1 MKSHRTIPLDALTTK
16 IVASDLVVRSDDP
29 NGTSKPTAAG
39 VSIGAGNVDR
49 FEVVGTMLR
58 DGIWDWDVASG
69 RVQFSQRWHDLIGIR
84 SGDARTLDEWVHR
97 VHPLD
102 RPAFQD
108 AIDRIRNGDCRTLQ
122 SQHRLRHSGGRYRIV
137 EAQGAAL
144 LDSSGRPA
152 RVIGVTTDLTRQQF
166 VEQKLLF
173 DTYHDPLTALPN
185 RTYFGAILE
194 QAMDRAKA
202 ESTYRF
208 AVVVVD
214 LDRFRLINDGLGHA
228 TGNRLLLA
236 AAERMRGCLRPDD
249 TLARLAADQ
258 FAVLLDYVDSV
269 AEAALVAERMQ
280 AAFSHVFDIDGHPL
294 FVSMSAGIAW
304 SSETVRSADVALQQA
319 IAACNHAKSRG
330 RARWEV
336 FQPSMLVDRRDSLRR
351 ETDLRRAL
359 ERNEFCL
366 RYQPIVNVKSGRLT
380 GFEALVRWQHPIT
393 GEMEPGDFIPIA
405 EDTGLIVPLGQ
416 WILAEAWRQSRQ
428 WQTSFDGHAPL
439 SISVNLSPR
448 QLSDPG
454 LLTWVQRIRSE
465 EDLQPSALRLEI
477 TESIMIEDV
486 ASTTALIAQL
496 REMGIGIH
504 IDDFGTGYSSL
515 SSLPLFPVDAL
526 KIDRSFIAR
535 MLESPR
541 TEQVVRTIIALAHT
555 LGLDVTAEGV
565 ETAEQ
570 WRKLR
575 QLDCTQAQG
584 YYFAPPLDKAKAEA
598 LIRKQATWE

>member
-1 MKSHRTIPLDALTTK
+1 MASNPSGLTSVGTSARDPSGIFVWSDEPSVVPSGRTVLDANPVNL
-16 IVASDLVVRSDDP
+16 
-29 NGTSKPTAAG
+29 
-39 VSIGAGNVDR
+39 DR
-49 FEVVGTMLR
+49 FELVGTLLR

-69 RVQFSQRWHDLIGIR
+69 RVQFSQRWYDLVGIG
-84 SGDARTLDEWVHR
+84 SGDATTLEEWTRR

-108 AIDRIRNGDCRTLQ
+108 AIDAIRSGDSLTLR
-122 SQHRLRHSGGRYRIV
+122 SQHRLQHSGGRYRIV
-137 EAQGAAL
+137 EAYGTAV
-144 LDSSGRPA
+144 LDSAGRPA

-166 VEQKLLF
+166 MEQKLLY

-194 QAMDRAKA
+194 QAIDRAKA

-249 TLARLAADQ
+249 TLARLASDQ

-280 AAFSHVFDIDGHPL
+280 AAFSHVFDIDGHPV
-294 FVSMSAGIAW
+294 FASISAGIAW
-304 SSETVRSADVALQQA
+304 SAESVRSADTILQQA
-319 IAACNHAKSRG
+319 IAACNHAKTRG

-336 FQPSMLVDRRDSLRR
+336 FQPAMLSDRRDSLRR

-359 ERNEFCL
+359 ERSEFHL
-366 RYQPIVNVKSGRLT
+366 RYQPIIRVKDGRLT
-380 GFEALVRWQHPIT
+380 GFEALVRWQHPVS
-393 GEMEPGDFIPIA
+393 GEMEPGDFIPMA

-416 WILAEAWRQSRQ
+416 WILAEAWRQARQ
-428 WQTSFDGHAPL
+428 WQVCFDAAIPL

-448 QLSDPG
+448 QLADPG
-454 LLTWVQRIRSE
+454 LLSWVQRIRE
-465 EDLQPSALRLEI
+465 TENLQPSSLRLEI
-477 TESIMIEDV
+477 TESIMIQDV

-496 REMGIGIH
+496 RELGIGIH

-570 WRKLR
+570 WHKLR

-584 YYFAPPLDKAKAEA
+584 YYFAPPLEKLQAEA
-598 LIRKQATWE
+598 LIRQQPKWE